1 MALANTIWTIGHST
15 REIDQFIDLLLESR
29 IEAIVDVRRHAGSR
43 RHPQFNPEQLIA
55 SLAHKGIA
63 YIAVPSLGGRREP
76 RPDSVNTTWKNTA
89 FRGYADYMQTPTFA
103 AALDRLDVIS
113 ADKRVALMCAEALWW
128 SCHRALIC
136 DALKARGVR
145 ILHILGSDHIVEH
158 PFTAPARII
167 GGQLTYASSQAS
179 LL

>member
-1 MALANTIWTIGHST
+1 MALANTLWTIGHST
-15 REIDQFIDLLLESR
+15 REIEEFIDLLSESR
-29 IEAIVDVRRHAGSR
+29 IEAVVDVRRYAGSR
-43 RHPQFNPEQLIA
+43 RNPQFNPEELTA
-55 SLAHKGIA
+55 SLVAHGIA
-63 YIAVPSLGGRREP
+63 YIPMPSLGGRREP

-89 FRGYADYMQTPTFA
+89 FRGYADYMQTQAFA
-103 AALDRLDVIS
+103 AALDRLDTIS
-113 ADKRVALMCAEALWW
+113 ADKRVALMCAEAVWW
-128 SCHRALIC
+128 SCHRALIA

-145 ILHILGSDHIVEH
+145 ILHILGSDHYVEH